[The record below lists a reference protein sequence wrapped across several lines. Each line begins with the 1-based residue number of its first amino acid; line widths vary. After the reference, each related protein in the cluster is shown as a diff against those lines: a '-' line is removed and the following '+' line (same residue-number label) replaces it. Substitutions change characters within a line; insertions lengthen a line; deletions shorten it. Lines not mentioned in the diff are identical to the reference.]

1 MFFKKVTRRWLINGL
16 STVVVLLIIIE
27 VAAAFLVRS
36 YYYQQVH
43 NSLYT
48 RAVSLSD
55 MLDLY
60 VDNADFNFQKSAK
73 TYMEEFEERDR
84 IEFQVLDT
92 KGNILASSTGF
103 LPPSDSMFD
112 YKAAMQVLPVKP
124 QEAWGVWNGKN
135 AVGQNVLAM
144 TMLITRSDN
153 TLCGAIR
160 YVVALDNVD
169 KQVTLIISAM
179 VTFGFAIL
187 FFVMLTSAYFVNAM
201 LRPLSEIGAA
211 TDKIAQG
218 DYSHR
223 IKKLYDDEIGD
234 LCDSINEMAAQIESA
249 DQLQQDFISSISHE
263 LRTPLTAIKGWSETL
278 KDGGSDDAEL
288 LNRGLE
294 IIGSET
300 ERLSGIVE
308 ELLDF
313 SRIQKAKPPELNKKI
328 DLYAEIQEA
337 VFLLNDRA
345 KKQGL
350 QLTCSQQEELPP
362 IHGNGDRLR
371 QVFVNIIDNA
381 IKYSKAHGS
390 IHVDAATIPG
400 GIQIVISDN
409 GIGISKDD
417 LPFVK
422 EKFYR
427 AANTQ
432 PGSGIGLAVA
442 NDIVLAHGGTLT
454 LESELGQGTV
464 VTVTLPVQRK
474 GD

>member
-16 STVVVLLIIIE
+16 STVVVLLIVIE
-27 VAAAFLVRS
+27 IAAAFLVRS

-60 VDNADFNFQKSAK
+60 VNDVDFNFKKSAK
-73 TYMEEFEERDR
+73 TYMEDFSERNR
-84 IEFQVLDT
+84 IEFQMLDA

-103 LPPSDSMFD
+103 LPQSDSLLD
-112 YKAAMQVLPVKP
+112 YKAAMQVLPVNPK
-124 QEAWGVWNGKN
+124 EAWGVWNGKN

-144 TMLITRSDN
+144 TMLITKSDN

-211 TDKIAQG
+211 ADKIAQG

-223 IKKLYDDEIGD
+223 IKKQYDDEIGD
-234 LCDSINEMAAQIESA
+234 LCDTINAMAAQIESA

-278 KDGGSDDAEL
+278 KDGATDDVEL
-288 LNRGLE
+288 LSRGLD

-300 ERLSGIVE
+300 DRLSGIVE

-313 SRIQKAKPPELNKKI
+313 SRIQKTNPTVLNEKI
-328 DLYAEIQEA
+328 DVYAEIQEA
-337 VFLLNDRA
+337 VFLMNDRA

-350 QLTCSQQEELPP
+350 QLTCCQQEELPP

-381 IKYSKAHGS
+381 IKYSKTNGS
-390 IHVDAATIPG
+390 IHVDAATVPG
-400 GIQIVISDN
+400 GVQVVISDD

-427 AANTQ
+427 AANVQ

-442 NDIVLAHGGTLT
+442 NEIILAHGGTLT
-454 LESELGQGTV
+454 LESEFGQGTV
-464 VTVTLPVQRK
+464 VTVTLPV
-474 GD
+474 